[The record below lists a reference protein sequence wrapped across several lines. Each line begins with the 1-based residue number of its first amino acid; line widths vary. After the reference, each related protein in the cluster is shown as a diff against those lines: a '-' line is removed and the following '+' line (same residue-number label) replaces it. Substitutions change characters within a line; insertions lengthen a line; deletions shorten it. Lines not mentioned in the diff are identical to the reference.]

1 MTDSFDRKCAT
12 IMVQLLVLIGL
23 SNLSVSGQQPPGPGP
38 GGPMPQGDGIWI
50 RNAYFGEIQTFDKC
64 FGHQP
69 GDGIYHHHVQPVC
82 LRAQLNDNLE
92 KVREGR
98 TGTIYRE
105 KSGSWSHSPILGWS
119 FDGYPIYGPYGFND
133 PTSSASPV
141 RRIRSGFRLRSIT
154 ARTSLPDWA
163 LGHHAG
169 VSAQLTATQYGPA
182 ISDTFP
188 IGRYVEDFEY
198 IAGIGD
204 LDQYNGRFT
213 VTPEFPAGTYAYVV
227 TIDENGLPAFPYIL
241 GMQYNG

>member
-1 MTDSFDRKCAT
+1 MLHFRNADHNNRGDKGMTDSFDRKCAT
-12 IMVQLLVLIGL
+12 IMVQLLMLIGL

-38 GGPMPQGDGIWI
+38 GV
-50 RNAYFGEIQTFDKC
+50 
-64 FGHQP
+64 
-69 GDGIYHHHVQPVC
+69 YHYHVQPVC

-105 KSGSWSHSPILGWS
+105 KSGLWSHSPILGWS

-133 PTSSASPV
+133 PTSSASQV

-163 LGHHAG
+163 LGHHTG
-169 VSAQLTATQYGPA
+169 VSAQLTATLSGPA

-198 IAGIGD
+198 IAGIGN

-213 VTPEFPAGTYAYVV
+213 VTPEFPAGTYAYFV